1 MPTTDLSLENIERAA
16 HVIDPVFRDS
26 PQFVDEQLWQA
37 LGRPVVV
44 KVETANPIRC
54 FKGRGSDFLVH
65 DLEARQKLVCASAGN
80 FGQAI
85 AYSARTRGMV
95 AEVFVAADANP
106 SRSTEFARS
115 AQLSLSVDQISTPPR
130 TKPEPMRINTQI
142 VYLLRTGTSLQSPR
156 GRVPSLLNF

>member
-65 DLEARQKLVCASAGN
+65 DLEARQK
-80 FGQAI
+80 
-85 AYSARTRGMV
+85 
-95 AEVFVAADANP
+95 
-106 SRSTEFARS
+106 
-115 AQLSLSVDQISTPPR
+115 SVDQISTPPR